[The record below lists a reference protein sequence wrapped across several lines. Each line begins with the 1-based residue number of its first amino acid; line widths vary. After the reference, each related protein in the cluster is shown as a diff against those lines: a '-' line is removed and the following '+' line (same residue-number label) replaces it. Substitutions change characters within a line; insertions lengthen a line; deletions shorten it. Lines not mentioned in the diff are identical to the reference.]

1 MAETVWDACGLR
13 RTPCRAAVLRC
24 LSEQSTALSE
34 KELTAKLAGEFDRTT
49 FYRTLHVLEQ
59 KGIIHRIVVDPSMV
73 KYALS
78 AEMSRKAP
86 HGHFHCK
93 ECGKVWCIDDIAP
106 VSYLLPRGAQAED
119 EEFIVH
125 GRCVAC
131 IAKEKRAALKE

>member
-1 MAETVWDACGLR
+1 
-13 RTPCRAAVLRC
+13 
-24 LSEQSTALSE
+24 
-34 KELTAKLAGEFDRTT
+34 
-49 FYRTLHVLEQ
+49 
-59 KGIIHRIVVDPSMV
+59 MV